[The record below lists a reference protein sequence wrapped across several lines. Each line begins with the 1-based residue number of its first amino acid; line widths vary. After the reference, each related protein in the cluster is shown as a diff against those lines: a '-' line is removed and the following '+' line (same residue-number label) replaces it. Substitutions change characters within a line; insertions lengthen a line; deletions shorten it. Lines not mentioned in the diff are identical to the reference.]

1 MAIRWSPMQV
11 DRLENAARKG
21 LRVSLSRR
29 GTEYIVMAVKMTQ
42 VDGRDAF
49 VGYLP
54 MTGEE
59 LVFRLEDL
67 ESFQVI
73 GD

>member
-1 MAIRWSPMQV
+1 MQV
-11 DRLENAARKG
+11 DRLEHAARKG
-21 LRVSLSRR
+21 LRVSLNRR
-29 GTEYIVMAVKMTQ
+29 GTEYIVTAVRMTQ
-42 VDGRDAF
+42 VAGRDAF

-59 LVFRLEDL
+59 LVFRLDDL
-67 ESFQVI
+67 EAFQVI